1 MTPTRNTARLR
12 VASDSDR
19 SQVISNGVLGMLL
32 FVMSETVLFGG
43 MISGFLIIQAS
54 APIWPPPG
62 QPRLPVEATAF
73 NTVVLFLSAFALA
86 VAHRHLKR
94 MDRVDA
100 GRALTWALALGSF
113 FVLFQGYEWVQLIY
127 EGLTLT
133 SSTLGAF
140 FYLIVGVHALHAVA
154 ALAMLFY
161 VWLGLRAGWLMM
173 SQLASAE
180 VLWYFVV
187 GIWPVIYGVVYL
199 S

>member
-1 MTPTRNTARLR
+1 MTPTRYPTRLR
-12 VASDSDR
+12 VASDSER

-32 FVMSETVLFGG
+32 FVISETVLFGG

-73 NTVVLFLSAFALA
+73 NTMVLFLSAFALA
-86 VAHRHLKR
+86 NAHRHLKR
-94 MDRVDA
+94 MDRA
-100 GRALTWALALGSF
+100 GTEKALTWALALGAF

-133 SSTLGAF
+133 SSMLGAF
-140 FYLIVGVHALHAVA
+140 FYLIVGIHALHAVA
-154 ALAMLFY
+154 ALGALLYTWM
-161 VWLGLRAGWLMM
+161 GLRAGWLVM
-173 SQLASAE
+173 SQLATAE

-187 GIWPVIYGVVYL
+187 AIWPVIYGIVYL

>member
-1 MTPTRNTARLR
+1 MTPTQYPARLR

-32 FVMSETVLFGG
+32 FVISETVLFGG
-43 MISGFLIIQAS
+43 MISGFLIIQAT

-73 NTVVLFLSAFALA
+73 NTAVLFLSAFALA
-86 VAHRHLKR
+86 NAHRHLKQ
-94 MDRVDA
+94 MDRA
-100 GRALTWALALGSF
+100 GAEKALTWALALGAF
-113 FVLFQGYEWVQLIY
+113 FVVFQGYEWVQLIY

-140 FYLIVGVHALHAVA
+140 FYLIVGIHALHAIG
-154 ALAMLFY
+154 ALGALLYTWM
-161 VWLGLRAGWLMM
+161 GLRAGWLVM
-173 SQLASAE
+173 SQLATAE

-187 GIWPVIYGVVYL
+187 GIWPVIYGIVYL

>member
-1 MTPTRNTARLR
+1 MTPTRYPTQLR

-32 FVMSETVLFGG
+32 FVISETVLFGG
-43 MISGFLIIQAS
+43 MISGFLIIQAT

-73 NTVVLFLSAFALA
+73 NTAVLFLSAFALA
-86 VAHRHLKR
+86 NAHRRLKQ
-94 MDRVDA
+94 MDRA
-100 GRALTWALALGSF
+100 GTEKALTWALALGAF

-154 ALAMLFY
+154 ALCALLYTWM
-161 VWLGLRAGWLMM
+161 GLRAGWLVM
-173 SQLASAE
+173 SQLATAE
-180 VLWYFVV
+180 VLWYWVV
-187 GIWPVIYGVVYL
+187 AIWPVIYGIVYL